1 MAPAILSAIAFLVLM
16 VWRFAFT
23 GQQRRLMVREI
34 GAPRQQENRFS
45 EQRLQILERAAAVIV
60 GGDRFEHASDGVDSA
75 VWKDHPKTYLLR
87 IVAITGATKM
97 GSGYALD
104 VGEARFQVCGSYV
117 RRLQDVNNPKGEYEE
132 TCFYTAD
139 KSMPKAEQIATAL
152 LQLKNNPARFDRWA
166 AQCGAFKADGQ
177 PFSPGE

>member
-1 MAPAILSAIAFLVLM
+1 MAPAILSAIFFLALI
-16 VWRFAFT
+16 VWRFSFT
-23 GQQRRLMVREI
+23 SQRRRLAVRQI
-34 GAPRQQENRFS
+34 GAFRRQENSFL
-45 EQRLQILERAAAVIV
+45 EQGLHILERAAVAMV

-75 VWKDHPKTYLLR
+75 VWKDDPKTYLLR

-104 VGEARFQVCGSYV
+104 VGVTRFQVCGSYV
-117 RRLQDVNNPKGEYEE
+117 RRMQDVNNPKSMYEE

-139 KSMPKAEQIATAL
+139 KSIPKAEQIATVL
-152 LQLKNNPARFDRWA
+152 LQLKNNPALFDRWA

-177 PFSPGE
+177 PFSPAE

>member
-1 MAPAILSAIAFLVLM
+1 MVHAILSAIAFLTFT
-16 VWRFAFT
+16 VWSYAFIRH
-23 GQQRRLMVREI
+23 QRRLLVREI
-34 GAPRQQENRFS
+34 GVPRQRDNSFLERG
-45 EQRLQILERAAAVIV
+45 LHILERAAVVMV

-75 VWKDHPKTYLLR
+75 DWQDDPKTYLLR

-104 VGEARFQVCGSYV
+104 VGVTRFQVCGSYV
-117 RRLQDVNNPKGEYEE
+117 RRMQDVNNPKSAYEK
-132 TCFYTAD
+132 TCFYTAE
-139 KSMPKAEQIATAL
+139 KNMPKAEQIATVL
-152 LQLKNNPARFDRWA
+152 LQLKNNPALFDRWA

>member
-1 MAPAILSAIAFLVLM
+1 MAPAILSAIAFLTLI

-23 GQQRRLMVREI
+23 GQQRRLVVREF
-34 GAPRQQENRFS
+34 GAPRRQDNSFLERG
-45 EQRLQILERAAAVIV
+45 LHILERAGVVIV

-75 VWKDHPKTYLLR
+75 VWKDDPKTYLLR

-104 VGEARFQVCGSYV
+104 VGVTRFQVCGSYV
-117 RRLQDVNNPKGEYEE
+117 RRMQDVNNPKSTYEK

-152 LQLKNNPARFDRWA
+152 LLLKNNPALFDRWA
-166 AQCGAFKADGQ
+166 AQTGAFKADGQ
-177 PFSPGE
+177 AFSPAE

>member
-1 MAPAILSAIAFLVLM
+1 MVPAILSAIAFIALI
-16 VWRFAFT
+16 VWMLAFT
-23 GQQRRLMVREI
+23 GQQRRLVVREI
-34 GAPRQQENRFS
+34 GAPRYQDNSLLGQG
-45 EQRLQILERAAAVIV
+45 LHILERAGVVVV
-60 GGDRFEHASDGVDSA
+60 GGDRFEQASDGADSA

-97 GSGYALD
+97 GSGYELD
-104 VGEARFQVCGSYV
+104 VGITRFQVCGSYV
-117 RRLQDVNNPKGEYEE
+117 RWMQDVNNPKSVYEE

-152 LQLKNNPARFDRWA
+152 LQLKNNPALFDRWA